1 MVCYGIDMTLDM
13 TTPMTTPM
21 STQLSTLVQGDRPLP
36 EHLAGRVSQLIQS
49 SKAENT
55 LRAYASDLA
64 CFTRWCDSKGRQVLP
79 ASPETVAAYVADH
92 AGVWKVSTLCR
103 RVAAISEAHKLAE
116 LVNPCAHVVVTETL
130 SGLRRQNTRNREQA
144 AGLLAGDLMKILQA
158 ITGTELADYRD
169 KALLLVG
176 WCAALRRSE
185 LAGLTWGQVERDP
198 DGVRLHLM
206 NTKTDKGGEGQ
217 TVGLSYDETERCPVR
232 ALLEYKERLGRL
244 DRALVADHAHVFTQ
258 LSRWGKPKGNLAG
271 QGVATILQR
280 RAAAAGLVGHYSGHS
295 LRVGLIQQAKLAGV
309 EDSVVMATTRH
320 KGVSML
326 KQYQGTAG
334 LVSRAAH
341 KGLLA

>member
-13 TTPMTTPM
+13 TSPMTTPM
-21 STQLSTLVQGDRPLP
+21 STHLSTLVQADRPLP
-36 EHLAGRVSQLIQS
+36 GHLSDKVSELIVQ

-64 CFTRWCDSKGRQVLP
+64 CFTRWCDSKGRQALP
-79 ASPETVAAYVADH
+79 ANPETVAAYVADH

-103 RVAAISEAHKLAE
+103 RVAAISEAHKLAQ
-116 LVNPCAHVVVTETL
+116 VSNPCAHVMVTETL
-130 SGLRRQNTRNREQA
+130 SGLRRQNVRNREQA
-144 AGLLAGDLMKILQA
+144 AGLLAADMVQILQA
-158 ITGTELADYRD
+158 IPGAHLADYRD

-198 DGVRLHLM
+198 EGVRLHLM
-206 NTKTDKGGEGQ
+206 GSKTDRGGEGQ
-217 TVGLSYDETERCPVR
+217 TVGLAYDVAERCPVR
-232 ALLEYKERLGRL
+232 ALLDYKERLARL
-244 DRALVADHAHVFTQ
+244 DRGLVADHAHVFVQ
-258 LSRWGKPKGNLAG
+258 LSRWGHPKGKLAG

-280 RAAAAGLVGHYSGHS
+280 RATAAGLVGHYSGHS

-320 KGVSML
+320 KGVGML
-326 KQYQGTAG
+326 KQYQGSAG
-334 LVSRAAH
+334 LVSHAAH